1 MDTITGERGLKIS
14 GGQKQRL
21 TIARAIYFNPDI
33 IVFDEATSALDKK
46 NENEIISNIVNLS
59 RKENKTLIIIAHKLS
74 ILNNCTKLIVFDSG
88 KISIKDTKK

>member
-1 MDTITGERGLKIS
+1 MDINRKDHL
-14 GGQKQRL
+14 
-21 TIARAIYFNPDI
+21 
-33 IVFDEATSALDKK
+33 
-46 NENEIISNIVNLS
+46 IISNIVNLS